1 MTIRSGGRPR
11 DRRQPQARRFEA
23 DAYATDYVPEAYE
36 PSRRSGNGDRGG
48 RRGGGGGGGLGG
60 VVKFL
65 LFTLVLAGLVLLI
78 ALTAL
83 RPLVN
88 NAILSW
94 AADSPAALNLPFVAD
109 LVREDLGD
117 SLTKPVSDDP
127 EQVEFLVEEGDTA
140 TTIATRLGTDGLI
153 QDPRA
158 FVFIASDRELTG
170 DLQQGTFVLRRNMT
184 PEQLVVALLAP
195 PEVPYV
201 EIALRTGLRLEQI
214 TALLQTMPTLEM
226 DPREFYELA
235 KEPPAALLA
244 DYPWLEKVLQDAPE
258 GTTPSL
264 EGFLWPGTY
273 RVLPDTTP
281 EELIRRM
288 LDGFIAAVTE
298 YKLTVPQ
305 ERGLSFYEV
314 LTLAS
319 IVEREAKLDEEKPLN
334 RRVYQNR
341 LDGIP
346 GIKNKIFNADPTVI
360 YGVDTVNLSELEFEN
375 WKDYRFWT
383 VPKDVSMNDIVLP
396 EELIGFQTYTQPG
409 RSPPRS
415 TRRPSHR
422 STRRCIR
429 TRPTNTSTPG
439 DPGQEREAR
448 LRQEHRRAQREPART
463 RLHLM
468 SATRG
473 AWPRP
478 EEFAAP
484 PAAAQRNAW
493 SESDRAARPARL
505 GRLRARF
512 AEAGIDAYFGVRR
525 EHMRYLRGSRSRRAR
540 RSPPGI
546 PGSSSSRVRRS

>member
-11 DRRQPQARRFEA
+11 DRRQPHGRRFES

-36 PSRRSGNGDRGG
+36 PSRRAGNGDGGG
-48 RRGGGGGGGLGG
+48 RRGGRGGSGIGG

-65 LFTLVLAGLVLLI
+65 LFALVLAALVLLI

-117 SLTKPVSDDP
+117 ALTEPVSDDP
-127 EQVEFLVEEGDTA
+127 EQVEFVVEEGDTA
-140 TTIATRLGTDGLI
+140 TTIATRLASDGLI
-153 QDPRA
+153 RDARA

-195 PEVPYV
+195 PPVPYV
-201 EIALRTGLRLEQI
+201 TIALRTGLRLEQT
-214 TALLQTMPTLEM
+214 TALLQTLPELEM

-244 DYPWLEKVLQDAPE
+244 DYPWLEGVLQDVPD

-273 RVLPDTTP
+273 NLLPDTTP

-288 LDGFIAAVTE
+288 LDGFIDAVGE
-298 YKLTVPQ
+298 PKLTVPQ
-305 ERGLSFYEV
+305 ERGLTFYQV

-319 IVEREAKLDEEKPLN
+319 IVEREAVLNEERPLIAG
-334 RRVYQNR
+334 VYQNR

-360 YGVDTVNLSELEFEN
+360 YGFDSVKLAEREFET
-375 WKDYRFWT
+375 WKDYAFWT
-383 VPKDVSMNDIVLP
+383 VPEDIGLKDIVLP
-396 EELIGFQTYTQPG
+396 DELAGFQTYTHPG
-409 RSPPRS
+409 LIPAPIV
-415 TRRPSHR
+415 T
-422 STRRCIR
+422 
-429 TRPTNTSTPG
+429 PTLAS
-439 DPGQEREAR
+439 
-448 LRQEHRRAQREPART
+448 
-463 RLHLM
+463 
-468 SATRG
+468 
-473 AWPRP
+473 
-478 EEFAAP
+478 
-484 PAAAQRNAW
+484 
-493 SESDRAARPARL
+493 
-505 GRLRARF
+505 
-512 AEAGIDAYFGVRR
+512 IDAALHPDTSDKFIYFLAIPNGAGAHVFAKNIDEHNANRR
-525 EHMRYLRGSRSRRAR
+525 EHGYT
-540 RSPPGI
+540 
-546 PGSSSSRVRRS
+546 

>member
-11 DRRQPQARRFEA
+11 DRRQPHARRFES

-36 PSRRSGNGDRGG
+36 PSRRSGNGDGGG
-48 RRGGGGGGGLGG
+48 RRGGRGGSGIGG

-65 LFTLVLAGLVLLI
+65 VFTLVLAALVLLI

-117 SLTKPVSDDP
+117 ALTEPVSDDP

-140 TTIATRLGTDGLI
+140 MTIATRLASDRLIKDG
-153 QDPRA
+153 RA

-170 DLQQGTFVLRRNMT
+170 SLQQGTFVLRRNMT

-201 EIALRTGLRLEQI
+201 ELALRTGLRLEQI
-214 TALLQTMPTLEM
+214 TAKLQTLPALEM

-244 DYPWLEKVLQDAPE
+244 DYPWLERVLEDVPE
-258 GTTPSL
+258 GTKPSL
-264 EGFLWPGTY
+264 EGFLWPSTY
-273 RVLPDTTP
+273 NLLPDTTP

-298 YKLTVPQ
+298 AKLTVPQ
-305 ERGLSFYEV
+305 ERGLTFYQV

-319 IVEREAKLDEEKPLN
+319 IVEREAVLNEERSLIAG
-334 RRVYQNR
+334 VYQNR

-360 YGVDTVNLSELEFEN
+360 YGFDTVQLSEREFET
-375 WKDYRFWT
+375 WKDYVFWD
-383 VPKDVSMNDIVLP
+383 VPKDIAMKDIVLP
-396 EELIGFQTYTQPG
+396 DELIGFQTYTQPG
-409 RSPPRS
+409 LIPAPIV
-415 TRRPSHR
+415 T
-422 STRRCIR
+422 
-429 TRPTNTSTPG
+429 PTLAS
-439 DPGQEREAR
+439 
-448 LRQEHRRAQREPART
+448 
-463 RLHLM
+463 
-468 SATRG
+468 
-473 AWPRP
+473 
-478 EEFAAP
+478 
-484 PAAAQRNAW
+484 
-493 SESDRAARPARL
+493 
-505 GRLRARF
+505 
-512 AEAGIDAYFGVRR
+512 IDAALHPDTADKFIYFLAIPDESGKHVFAKNLDEHNANRR
-525 EHMRYLRGSRSRRAR
+525 EHGYT
-540 RSPPGI
+540 
-546 PGSSSSRVRRS
+546 